1 MYCKK
6 DSLTRKELVEDWKLY
21 VAGDEDA
28 LNKYRHLF
36 IGPHNPNLPFVAFQQ
51 VVLRDRM
58 TSATEEE
65 LAEIEEFVAKHY
77 EEKSNLAERPWH
89 ALKIDE
95 AQSETDLERQ
105 YIAE

>member
-1 MYCKK
+1 
-6 DSLTRKELVEDWKLY
+6 
-21 VAGDEDA
+21 
-28 LNKYRHLF
+28 
-36 IGPHNPNLPFVAFQQ
+36 
-51 VVLRDRM
+51 M